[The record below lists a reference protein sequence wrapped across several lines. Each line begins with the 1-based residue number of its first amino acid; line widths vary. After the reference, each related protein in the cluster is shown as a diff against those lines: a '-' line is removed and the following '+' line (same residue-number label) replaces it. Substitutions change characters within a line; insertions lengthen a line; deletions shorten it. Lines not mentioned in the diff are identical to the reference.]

1 VCPLLTKADIPVLMI
16 WGPYATRWSGFSVIG
31 FNWLLAWSLAG
42 GGTCGGAS
50 LSRLWAAR
58 RHGRSR
64 RVHSSPKR
72 PRGFV
77 SLRLIQVR
85 WRRLDLGHSLRD
97 LGYVDGQTITIDYLS
112 ANGQGERFPDLA
124 ADCVRLKA
132 DVIVVTTTPAAKAAK
147 AATGLTPIVMYPLGD
162 PVVTGLVASLNRPG
176 GNVTGLTFMASGIAA
191 KRLELL
197 KEVVPKISRVLV
209 LSYRPI
215 SGPQLEE
222 LESAAAS
229 LGVKLLTQDIRSAED
244 IPAKFDA
251 GVREGVEGVLTT
263 AESIFAA
270 QGRRVA
276 ELALEHK
283 LPGMYP
289 YRLMVDAGGLM
300 AFDSYTSSFQA
311 RTATYV
317 DEILKGANPSDLPI
331 ERPTKF
337 ELIIN
342 MRTAKTLGL
351 AIPSSLTVRADEV
364 IE

>member
-1 VCPLLTKADIPVLMI
+1 VRRRDFITLV
-16 WGPYATRWSGFSVIG
+16 
-31 FNWLLAWSLAG
+31 
-42 GGTCGGAS
+42 GGAAATWP
-50 LSRLWAAR
+50 LAAR
-58 RHGRSR
+58 AQQT
-64 RVHSSPKR
+64 KNI
-72 PRGFV
+72 PRLCFLTFDPGTLETTRFKP
-77 SLRLIQVR
+77 LFQA
-85 WRRLDLGHSLRD
+85 LRD

-132 DVIVVTTTPAAKAAK
+132 AVIVVTTTPAAKAAK
-147 AATGLTPIVMYPLGD
+147 AATGSVPIIMYPLGD

-176 GNVTGLTFMASGIAA
+176 GNITGLTFMASGIAA

-209 LSYRPI
+209 LSYRIDPI
-215 SGPQLEE
+215 SAPQVAE
-222 LESAAAS
+222 LEGAAAS
-229 LGVKLLTQDIRSAED
+229 LGVKLLVINIRSADD
-244 IPAKFDA
+244 IASAFDA
-251 GVREGVEGVLTT
+251 GVSEGVEGVVTT

-270 QGRRVA
+270 QGKRVVQ
-276 ELALEHK
+276 LALEHK

-317 DEILKGANPSDLPI
+317 DKILKGADPRDLPI
-331 ERPTKF
+331 EQPTKF

-351 AIPSSLTVRADEV
+351 TIPSSLIVRADDLVE
-364 IE
+364 

>member
-1 VCPLLTKADIPVLMI
+1 MKRRDFITLV
-16 WGPYATRWSGFSVIG
+16 
-31 FNWLLAWSLAG
+31 
-42 GGTCGGAS
+42 GGATAWPLAAHAQQS
-50 LSRLWAAR
+50 KKIPRLCFLTFDPGTLETTRFKPFFQA
-58 RHGRSR
+58 
-64 RVHSSPKR
+64 
-72 PRGFV
+72 
-77 SLRLIQVR
+77 
-85 WRRLDLGHSLRD
+85 LRD
-97 LGYVDGQTITIDYLS
+97 LSYVDGQTITIDYLS

-147 AATGLTPIVMYPLGD
+147 AATGSIPIVMYPLGD
-162 PVVTGLVASLNRPG
+162 PVVTGLVATLNRPE

-209 LSYRPI
+209 LSYRVDPI
-215 SGPQLEE
+215 SAPQLEE
-222 LESAAAS
+222 LESAGAS
-229 LGVKLLTQDIRSAED
+229 LGVKLLILDIRSADD
-244 IPAKFDA
+244 IPAAFDA

-270 QGRRVA
+270 QGKRVVQ
-276 ELALEHK
+276 LALEHK

-317 DEILKGANPSDLPI
+317 DKILKGANPRDLPI

-351 AIPSSLTVRADEV
+351 TIPSSLIVRADEV

>member
-1 VCPLLTKADIPVLMI
+1 MRRRDFVALL
-16 WGPYATRWSGFSVIG
+16 SGAAA
-31 FNWLLAWSLAG
+31 L
-42 GGTCGGAS
+42 
-50 LSRLWAAR
+50 LSRTTRAQQ
-58 RHGRSR
+58 S
-64 RVHSSPKR
+64 KKI
-72 PRGFV
+72 PRLCFLTFDPGTLETTRFKPFF
-77 SLRLIQVR
+77 QA
-85 WRRLDLGHSLRD
+85 LGD
-97 LGYVDGQTITIDYLS
+97 VGYVDGQTITIDYLS
-112 ANGQGERFPDLA
+112 ANGQGERFADLA

-147 AATGLTPIVMYPLGD
+147 TATGSIPIVMYPLGD

-197 KEVVPKISRVLV
+197 KEIVPKISHVLV
-209 LSYRPI
+209 LSYRVDPI
-215 SGPQLEE
+215 SAPQLEE
-222 LESAAAS
+222 LENAAAS
-229 LGVKLLTQDIRSAED
+229 LGVKLLIIDIRSADD
-244 IPAKFDA
+244 IPAAFDA

-270 QGRRVA
+270 QAKRVA
-276 ELALEHK
+276 QLALEHK

-317 DEILKGANPSDLPI
+317 DKVLKGANPRDLPI

-342 MRTAKTLGL
+342 LKTAKALGL
-351 AIPSSLTVRADEV
+351 TVPPTLLARADEV

>member
-1 VCPLLTKADIPVLMI
+1 MRRREFIM
-16 WGPYATRWSGFSVIG
+16 F
-31 FNWLLAWSLAG
+31 
-42 GGTCGGAS
+42 CGGAAIVWPHTARAQQS
-50 LSRLWAAR
+50 KKTPRLCFLTFDPGTLETTRFKPFFQAL
-58 RHGRSR
+58 H
-64 RVHSSPKR
+64 
-72 PRGFV
+72 
-77 SLRLIQVR
+77 
-85 WRRLDLGHSLRD
+85 D
-97 LGYVDGQTITIDYLS
+97 LGYGDGQTITIDYLS
-112 ANGQGERFPDLA
+112 ANGQGERFPNLA
-124 ADCVRLKA
+124 VDCVRLKA

-147 AATGLTPIVMYPLGD
+147 AATGSIPIVMYPLGD

-197 KEVVPKISRVLV
+197 KEVVPKISHALV
-209 LSYRPI
+209 LSYRVDPI

-229 LGVKLLTQDIRSAED
+229 LGVKLLILDIRSADD
-244 IPAKFDA
+244 IPAAFDA

-270 QGRRVA
+270 EGKRVA
-276 ELALEHK
+276 QLALEHK

-311 RTATYV
+311 HTATYV
-317 DEILKGANPSDLPI
+317 DKILKGANPRDLPI

-351 AIPSSLTVRADEV
+351 TIPSSLIVRADEL

>member
-1 VCPLLTKADIPVLMI
+1 MRRREFITLIGSAAVLLP
-16 WGPYATRWSGFSVIG
+16 R
-31 FNWLLAWSLAG
+31 
-42 GGTCGGAS
+42 
-50 LSRLWAAR
+50 AAR
-58 RHGRSR
+58 AERS
-64 RVHSSPKR
+64 KKT
-72 PRGFV
+72 PRLCFLTFDPGTLETTRFKPFF
-77 SLRLIQVR
+77 QA
-85 WRRLDLGHSLRD
+85 LRD

-112 ANGQGERFPDLA
+112 ANGRGERFPNLA
-124 ADCVRLKA
+124 ADCVRLNA

-147 AATGLTPIVMYPLGD
+147 AATSSIPIVMYPLGD
-162 PVVTGLVASLNRPG
+162 PVLTGLVASLNQPG
-176 GNVTGLTFMASGIAA
+176 GNVTGLTFMASGIVA

-209 LSYRPI
+209 LSYRVDPI
-215 SGPQLEE
+215 SAPQIEE

-229 LGVKLLTQDIRSAED
+229 LGIKLFIQDIQSAND
-244 IPAKFDA
+244 IPVAFDA

-263 AESIFAA
+263 AESIFAT
-270 QGRRVA
+270 QGKRVA
-276 ELALEHK
+276 EVALEHK

-289 YRLMVDAGGLM
+289 YRLMADAGGLM

-317 DEILKGANPSDLPI
+317 DKILKGTNPRDLPI

-351 AIPSSLTVRADEV
+351 TIPSSLIILADEV

>member
-1 VCPLLTKADIPVLMI
+1 MRRREFITLL
-16 WGPYATRWSGFSVIG
+16 
-31 FNWLLAWSLAG
+31 
-42 GGTCGGAS
+42 GGTVAWPLTVRAQQS
-50 LSRLWAAR
+50 KKTSRLCFLTFDPGTLETTRFKPFFQA
-58 RHGRSR
+58 
-64 RVHSSPKR
+64 
-72 PRGFV
+72 
-77 SLRLIQVR
+77 
-85 WRRLDLGHSLRD
+85 LRD

-112 ANGQGERFPDLA
+112 ANGEGERFSNLA
-124 ADCVRLKA
+124 ADCARLKA

-147 AATGLTPIVMYPLGD
+147 AETSSIPIVMYPLGD

-209 LSYRPI
+209 LSYRVDPI
-215 SGPQLEE
+215 SAPQLEE
-222 LESAAAS
+222 LESAGAS
-229 LGVKLLTQDIRSAED
+229 LGVKLLILDIRSADD
-244 IPAKFDA
+244 IPAAFDA
-251 GVREGVEGVLTT
+251 GVTEGVEGVLTT

-270 QGRRVA
+270 QGKRVVQ
-276 ELALEHK
+276 LALEHR

-317 DEILKGANPSDLPI
+317 DKILKGANPSDLPI
-331 ERPTKF
+331 EQPTKF

-351 AIPSSLTVRADEV
+351 IIPPSLIVRADEV